1 MTTDFSK
8 KWFVLSSVAM
18 GIFLGTI
25 DGGIVNI
32 AQPTLMRE
40 LSAPVSAVRWTVLA
54 YMLTVAILMIPIGTL
69 GDRFGK
75 KHIYVSGF
83 IVFTIASALCGM
95 APTLALL
102 VAFRVLQGVGTA
114 MMTSLGMAIVT
125 ENFPPRERGKA
136 LGITGT
142 IVSIGIMSGPAIGGF
157 VVQHFPWRS
166 IFYVN
171 IPIGII
177 GCYMAARFIK
187 EQASHSKEPRGL
199 RAMRNQ
205 LHILMPLA
213 GAFVYFAITAG
224 LNFVLPFYLEHVL
237 SLASSQAGILMG
249 ITPIMLGAMAP
260 ISGILSDKF
269 GTKRVTITGT
279 SIATLGFLALIFIQP
294 QTSAMGLV
302 FFLIP
307 SSLGLALFQTAN
319 YTAILSS
326 VPKAQT
332 GLTSSFIAFSRTL
345 GFATGVGIFSSVF
358 SWQIS
363 KYPFADSISQSPN
376 GSAFFASIHYVFYW
390 MSGFALLAAY
400 FAVKS
405 SKNTPKMEKET

>member
-1 MTTDFSK
+1 LGHPEQFRNANG
-8 KWFVLSSVAM
+8 LSEC
-18 GIFLGTI
+18 GILDQGN
-25 DGGIVNI
+25 D
-32 AQPTLMRE
+32 
-40 LSAPVSAVRWTVLA
+40 
-54 YMLTVAILMIPIGTL
+54 
-69 GDRFGK
+69 
-75 KHIYVSGF
+75 
-83 IVFTIASALCGM
+83 
-95 APTLALL
+95 L
-102 VAFRVLQGVGTA
+102 VRVLQGVGTA